1 MDLQTRKLNII
12 EYLIGL
18 QDDKVF
24 SRIESAI
31 YKNQKQDK
39 IKLKSLTRKDIIDR
53 AKQSNEDYTAGR
65 VKTQAQLEKES
76 ENW

>member
-24 SRIESAI
+24 SKIESAI
-31 YKNQKQDK
+31 LGNKKQDTQK
-39 IKLKSLTRKDIIDR
+39 VKSLTQKNLIDR
-53 AKQSNEDYTAGR
+53 ANRSNEDYKAGK
-65 VKTQAQLEKES
+65 VKTQDQLEKES

>member
-18 QDDKVF
+18 QDDEVF
-24 SRIESAI
+24 SKIESAI
-31 YKNQKQDK
+31 FGNKKPDTQKV
-39 IKLKSLTRKDIIDR
+39 KSLTQKNLIDR
-53 AKQSNEDYTAGR
+53 ANRSNEDYKAGKI
-65 VKTQAQLEKES
+65 KTQDQLEKES